1 MNRTMKTFSS
11 GLIGV
16 AFASLS
22 SLAMAMSGADFVD
35 EASAKGMAEIEGATI
50 ALTKASSA
58 DVKQFAQK
66 MVDDHGKANQELAAI
81 ASSKKL
87 EVSSEADL
95 MNKAKAMVLKLR
107 SGESFDQAYANNQVV
122 AHEQTI
128 ELFRKAAEEVD
139 DDELK
144 AFAKD
149 KLPTLEEHLKMAKQ
163 LAAAHGGSAADNAED
178 DDAVDDARQ

>member
-1 MNRTMKTFSS
+1 MNRTIKTFST
-11 GLIGV
+11 GLVGV
-16 AFASLS
+16 AFATLS
-22 SLAMAMSGADFVD
+22 SLALAMSGADFVD
-35 EASAKGMAEIEGATI
+35 DASAKGMAEIEGATI

-66 MVDDHGKANQELAAI
+66 MIDDHEKANKELNAI
-81 ASSKKL
+81 ATSKKL

-128 ELFRKAAEEVD
+128 ELFRDAAEKVE

-149 KLPTLEEHLKMAKQ
+149 KLPTLEAHLKMAKE
-163 LAAAHGGSAADNAED
+163 LAAAHGGSAADNGEN
-178 DDAVDDARQ
+178 DDAADARQ